1 MIATVFLTAAIWIAW
16 ALVLDKEKADYGVNV
31 LAMMQTGAAIIAT
44 LAVWLFYFA
53 LT

>member
-16 ALVLDKEKADYGVNV
+16 ALALDKEKADYGVNV
-31 LAMMQTGAAIIAT
+31 VAMMQTGAAVIST
-44 LAVWLFYFA
+44 LIVWLLYFA